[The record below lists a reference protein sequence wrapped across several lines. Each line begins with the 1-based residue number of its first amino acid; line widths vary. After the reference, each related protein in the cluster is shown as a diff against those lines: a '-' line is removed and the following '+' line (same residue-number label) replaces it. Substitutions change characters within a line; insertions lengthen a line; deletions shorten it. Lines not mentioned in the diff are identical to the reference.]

1 MTTADNNGT
10 EPMGVR
16 ATLTEMSFFGHL
28 EELRKRI
35 MFALLGLMAGCI
47 ISGIFA
53 DQIINYALMLPAQAA
68 GLPLQNRLVFGQ
80 VFLYFKV
87 ILASGVVVAMPF
99 ILFQL
104 WKFVAPGL
112 YAHERNWAGKITA
125 FTSICFLSGVAFAYW
140 VMIPSMLKFTA
151 HFNKFGGAE
160 NKFDITEYFGF
171 ITTTAIS
178 AGLIFEL
185 PMIAYVLTRV
195 GMLTA
200 EWMRNYRR
208 YAIVLILIVAAVLT
222 PSPDPVNQL
231 IFAAPLWVLYEIS
244 IIISKFA
251 VKKRTEPTE

>member
-1 MTTADNNGT
+1 
-10 EPMGVR
+10 
-16 ATLTEMSFFGHL
+16 
-28 EELRKRI
+28 
-35 MFALLGLMAGCI
+35 
-47 ISGIFA
+47 
-53 DQIINYALMLPAQAA
+53 
-68 GLPLQNRLVFGQ
+68 
-80 VFLYFKV
+80 
-87 ILASGVVVAMPF
+87 
-99 ILFQL
+99 
-104 WKFVAPGL
+104 
-112 YAHERNWAGKITA
+112 
-125 FTSICFLSGVAFAYW
+125 
-140 VMIPSMLKFTA
+140 MLKFTA

>member
-1 MTTADNNGT
+1 MTTSDNDGSPPIAGRT
-10 EPMGVR
+10 
-16 ATLTEMSFFGHL
+16 ALTEMSFFGHL

-35 MFALLGLMAGCI
+35 MLALLGLIIGCI

-53 DQIINYALMLPAQAA
+53 DQIINYALMLPAQSA

-87 ILASGVVVAMPF
+87 VLAGGVVIAMPF

-112 YAHERNWAGKITA
+112 YAHERNWAGKITT

-151 HFNKFGGAE
+151 QFNKFGGAE

-195 GMLTA
+195 GLLTA
-200 EWMRNYRR
+200 EWMRKHRR
-208 YAIVLILIVAAVLT
+208 YAIILILVIAAVLT

-231 IFAAPLWVLYEIS
+231 IFAVPLWVLYEIS

-251 VKKRTEPTE
+251 VKKRAESI